1 MLELELRK
9 SCRMS
14 YIGKTSSTI
23 VTYNTN
29 TIANILTLL
38 LTHVVSK

>member
-14 YIGKTSSTI
+14 YIDKTSSTI
-23 VTYNTN
+23 VTYNN
-29 TIANILTLL
+29 IANILTLL
-38 LTHVVSK
+38 LTHLVSK